1 MNYCGD
7 LFSVLKLLKN
17 VMNLLWILIPIGLLL
32 LGVID
37 LGKAVIASK
46 EDEMKKAQGTLIK
59 RVVYAIA
66 VFLLFTIISVVMGI
80 IGDSGTG
87 NDTTTWAKCWSC
99 ASEKDSADYK
109 TCLEKK

>member
-32 LGVID
+32 FGVID

-46 EDEMKKAQGTLIK
+46 EDEMKKAQGRFIRRLVAAALIF
-59 RVVYAIA
+59 IA
-66 VFLLFTIISVVMGI
+66 PFAYILLVLI
-80 IGDSGTG
+80 
-87 NDTTTWAKCWSC
+87 
-99 ASEKDSADYK
+99 
-109 TCLEKK
+109 